1 MEAMYCIVCI
11 ITDIKIYSTDDR
23 YFKMK
28 HCDIVT
34 KFMCIH
40 SGSWIDICL
49 VSLLLYNVHM
59 NWLHIIHCHMCKIKY
74 NVHIWDKK

>member
-1 MEAMYCIVCI
+1 MEANVLYCMSYI

-40 SGSWIDICL
+40 SVVAGSIF
-49 VSLLLYNVHM
+49 V
-59 NWLHIIHCHMCKIKY
+59 
-74 NVHIWDKK
+74 